1 MELLSILKGLGAM
14 LSALMPTIKQRLA
27 EWKAGVAPATV
38 PISVDEELMD
48 DTLRRLGSIQPND
61 PWWKT
66 TIAGIESVVLRPETF
81 CKPAVREWL
90 SLTPVRADLKAA
102 TRAKLNREEIPT
114 VIFERLVS
122 SYSSI
127 ETTGEDRRYA
137 EGAIKIAVAYLQ
149 VSIQSGV
156 RDPAIA
162 ALVQANAFH
171 TSGKM
176 QEGFATVIEAVG
188 LATNPHV
195 AQRFT
200 EEARRDLGKIL
211 RRRASPDQATASD
224 LRNLLNDFEDQRR
237 LSAADKPIKQEVRYW
252 IARVDAGSGMPD
264 VAEKSLTALA
274 AEGFKVTNAAWGLV
288 ELGKSQP
295 TLALRRLR
303 DLQDADSQTVM
314 FHISLKTDGVNAA
327 LAFLDEI
334 KPSDSSAFTPIG
346 WNNICAI
353 LISEGRVKDAVAYL
367 KMLSPEVLGQ
377 CTHLYYM
384 YAVSCLLPMVPPDRY
399 NSVMQVGFSS
409 VVEHL
414 LDSPDADRAR
424 ETALTAAKNAL
435 ACADAADDH
444 AIAERC
450 ENGIS
455 SLRLLDPQTREEEI
469 AAIKAQMNNGAV
481 AIKLIWLVRVHNIAF
496 DSEPM
501 ERYLA
506 HCRKMG
512 GLTSDQLRA
521 ELYLLDHPDRTGE
534 LCRFLE
540 DQWGNLLLDNELEKL
555 TVKRVEAYVAL
566 DEIDAATAFLET
578 QRSSID
584 KAIASRL
591 DLMLSNAK
599 GEDASDAAMALYTKS
614 SSIGDLWNLVNVLKT
629 KKHWQ
634 RLKPFSEELFRRE
647 PNSETAMLLLHCLR
661 RASAS
666 AAAVNAFLKSTVGL
680 VQQTPEI
687 RSARAWA
694 LLDAGDH
701 LAAKQLNDE
710 LMSERSD
717 GGDIALDINIAIRT
731 GDWERFP
738 IISANAFEMRA
749 QLHSQMLLSLAK
761 LVGFTDPTQAV
772 ALAQEAVERD
782 GHDPSVLLGAHTVA
796 IAARRDDIAMPWVH
810 KAAELSKDKDSG
822 LIRAYDHKDLIEFMR
837 SNAESWRYKN
847 EMYRKGEVPIHMAA
861 SMFNAPLTQM
871 LVGVPRRN
879 SSEVDVRRRQP
890 VPIRSGKRRAI
901 SSDGFGRIALD
912 ITALFVLS
920 ELGRLKNILQTFDAV
935 FISPRVMETLL
946 SDREKVVFHQPS
958 RIAEVKP
965 LEVLRAAGQL
975 KVIED
980 AGDPAIA
987 EKVGDEAASLLKA
1000 ANDQGGQF
1008 VHPGVL
1014 FEVGSLM
1021 EVHAEL
1027 GVLATVVTDPIDI
1040 ANALLREGRITN
1052 KQRDDG
1058 IDYLQRT
1065 GSIERCDVVV
1075 GAPLF
1080 IDGLALQYLQQAEL
1094 LQPLISSGHA
1104 ISIHK
1109 NTVDEWRALLATEP
1123 QTDEMKA
1130 ALDDIRLVLKEGL
1143 ISGKVQF
1150 LTQSRRQRGQ
1160 LNEFALLPVM
1170 DLLDDISPAEAAVVD
1185 DRMLADNSQLTDS
1198 NGITVPLL
1206 SSLDLLD
1213 TLVTRGTMR
1222 ADEYRDALH
1231 ALRARCFFCIPI
1243 SPVDLLFYI
1252 EGVRVHDSHIQ
1263 ETAEL
1268 RVIREY
1274 LARLHSTDV
1283 LCTQSDLEYL
1293 DSIRICGTYVIGKLW
1308 ANEKI
1313 PLTET
1318 VAKADW
1324 IVSNFIPNIELAM
1337 RFAVN
1342 GSERIHQVA
1351 AAMCGANLLGISNNA
1366 ERRQAQAKWFEDS
1379 CLAGL
1384 LPANSDVLEE
1394 IAAQAADTLV
1404 HRTREIAI
1412 EIERRDSSVTA

>member
-1 MELLSILKGLGAM
+1 MAWISILKVAGAAV
-14 LSALMPTIKQRLA
+14 SAVIPTIKQRWA
-27 EWKAGVAPATV
+27 ERQAGIAPESV
-38 PISVDEELMD
+38 PNSLDDALMD
-48 DTLRRLGSIQPND
+48 NALRRLGAIQPSD
-61 PWWKT
+61 PWWKKA
-66 TIAGIESVVLRPETF
+66 IAGLEAVALRPETF

-90 SLTPVRADLKAA
+90 SLSPVRKDLKDA
-102 TRAKLNREEIPT
+102 TRAKLSRHEIPK
-114 VIFERLVS
+114 VIFERLVD
-122 SYSSI
+122 SYTSI
-127 ETTGEDRRYA
+127 EITGEHPSYA
-137 EGAIKIAVAYLQ
+137 ESAVYIAVAYLQ
-149 VSIQSGV
+149 GSVQGSV
-156 RDPAIA
+156 RDPGGA
-162 ALVQANAFH
+162 AVTQATALQ
-171 TSGKM
+171 TVEKM
-176 QEGFATVIEAVG
+176 QEGFANLTEAAG
-188 LATNPHV
+188 LVRNPHI
-195 AQRFT
+195 ASRFT
-200 EEARRDLGKIL
+200 DEARRDMFKIL
-211 RRRASPDQATASD
+211 RRRASSGQDTARD
-224 LRNLLNDFEDQRR
+224 LKKLLIDFEDGHR
-237 LSAADKPIKQEVRYW
+237 LAAADRTVKQETRYW
-252 IARVDAGSGMPD
+252 LARVEAGSGHPEI
-264 VAEKSLTALA
+264 AENMLSQLVS
-274 AEGFKVTNAAWGLV
+274 EGFNVPEAAWGLV
-288 ELGKSQP
+288 DLGYSKSAS
-295 TLALRRLR
+295 ALQRLR
-303 DLQDADSQTVM
+303 DLRDMDSQTVM
-314 FHISLKTDGVNAA
+314 FHIPLKTDGVNAA

-334 KPSDSSAFTPIG
+334 KPSDPSAFTPIG
-346 WNNICAI
+346 WNNICAT
-353 LISEGRVKDAVAYL
+353 LISVGRVNDAVVYL
-367 KMLSPEVLGQ
+367 KMLSPDVLGQ

-399 NSVMQVGFSS
+399 NSVMQGGFSS

-414 LDSPDADRAR
+414 LDSPDAIRAR
-424 ETALTAAKNAL
+424 ETTLDAAKKAL
-435 ACADAADDH
+435 ACAQAADDH

-450 ENGIS
+450 ENGIR
-455 SLRLLDPQTREEEI
+455 SLRLLDPLTREDEI
-469 AAIKAQMNNGAV
+469 TAIKAQMANGAV
-481 AIKLIWLVRVHNIAF
+481 AVKLIWLVRVHDIAF

-501 ERYLA
+501 ARYLT

-512 GLTSDQLRA
+512 GLTADQLRA
-521 ELYLLDHPDRTGE
+521 ELYLLNQPEQSAE
-534 LCRFLE
+534 LVRFLTE
-540 DQWGNLLLDNELEKL
+540 EWKNLLPANNPEAL
-555 TVKRVEAYVAL
+555 TVLMVQAL
-566 DEIDAATAFLET
+566 AFLKDIDGATAFFEAH
-578 QRSSID
+578 SADIGP
-584 KAIASRL
+584 AVAARL
-591 DLMLSNAK
+591 DLMLRGAR
-599 GEDASDAAMALYTKS
+599 GEDASDNALVLFNRS
-614 SSIGDLWNLVNVLKT
+614 NAIEDLVNLVQILEG
-629 KKHWQ
+629 KKHWK
-634 RLKPFSEELFRRE
+634 RLTPYSAELFKRQ
-647 PNSETAMLLLHCLR
+647 PNFDTAMLRRRCLQHT

-666 AAAVNAFLKSTVGL
+666 DLNSFLKSTVGV
-680 VQQTPEI
+680 VQQRPEI

-717 GGDIALDINIAIRT
+717 GVDIALDINIAIRT

-738 IISANAFEMRA
+738 IISAKAFEMRS

-772 ALAQEAVERD
+772 ALAQEAVARD
-782 GHDPSVLLGAHTVA
+782 GNDPAVLLGAHMVA

-822 LIRAYDHKDLIEFMR
+822 LIRTYAHKDLIEFMR

-871 LVGVPRRN
+871 LVGAPRRN

-890 VPIRSGKRRAI
+890 TPIRSGKRIAI
-901 SSDGFGRIALD
+901 SADGFSRIALD
-912 ITALFVLS
+912 ITALFVLG
-920 ELGRLKNILQTFDAV
+920 ELGWLKNILQTFDAV

-965 LEVLRAAGQL
+965 LAVLLAAGHL

-980 AGDPAIA
+980 AGDPAMA

-1000 ANDQGGQF
+1000 ANAQGGQF
-1008 VHPGVL
+1008 IHPGVL

-1027 GVLATVVTDPIDI
+1027 GVLAAVVTDPIDV
-1040 ANALLREGRITN
+1040 ANALRREGRITDT
-1052 KQRDDG
+1052 KRDDG

-1065 GSIERCDVVV
+1065 GSIPRRDVIV

-1080 IDGLALQYLQQAEL
+1080 IDGLALQYLQQAGL

-1123 QTDEMKA
+1123 QTEEMKT
-1130 ALDDIRLVLKEGL
+1130 ALDDIRVVLKEGL

-1160 LNEFALLPVM
+1160 LNEIALLPVM
-1170 DLLDDISPAEAAVVD
+1170 DLLEDISPVEAAVVD
-1185 DRMLADNSQLTDS
+1185 DRMFADNSLLTDS
-1198 NGITVPLL
+1198 NGITVLLL

-1231 ALRARCFFCIPI
+1231 TLRARCFFCIPI

-1252 EGVRVHDSHIQ
+1252 EGISLHDGKIR

-1268 RVIREY
+1268 RGIREY

-1293 DSIRICGTYVIGKLW
+1293 DSIWNCGTYVIAKLW
-1308 ANEKI
+1308 TNETM
-1313 PLTET
+1313 PVAET

-1324 IVSNFIPNIELAM
+1324 VVDNVIPNIELAM
-1337 RFAVN
+1337 RFALD
-1342 GSERIHQVA
+1342 GPERIRQVA
-1351 AAMCGANLLGISNNA
+1351 AAKAGTDLLGISNNA
-1366 ERRQAQAKWFEDS
+1366 ERRQAQTKWFENS
-1379 CLAGL
+1379 RLADL
-1384 LPANSDVLEE
+1384 LPANTDVLEE
-1394 IAAQAADTLV
+1394 ISTQAAETLV
-1404 HRTREIAI
+1404 RRTQEVAI
-1412 EIERRDSSVTA
+1412 EIERKDS

>member
-1 MELLSILKGLGAM
+1 MEWISILKGFGSILT
-14 LSALMPTIKQRLA
+14 ALMHAIKQRFA
-27 EWKAGVAPATV
+27 EWKAGLAPESV
-38 PISVDEELMD
+38 PKSFDEELMD
-48 DTLRRLGSIQPND
+48 DALRRLGSIQPND

-66 TIAGIESVVLRPETF
+66 TIAGIESVFLRPETF
-81 CKPAVREWL
+81 CKPAVLEWL
-90 SLTPVRADLKAA
+90 SLARVRADLKAA
-102 TRAKLNREEIPT
+102 TRAKLNREKIPT
-114 VIFERLVS
+114 VIFERLVD

-127 ETTGEDRRYA
+127 EITGEHRSYA
-137 EGAIKIAVAYLQ
+137 ESAIYTAVAYLQ
-149 VSIQSGV
+149 NSIHGNV
-156 RDPAIA
+156 RDPGGAAITQA
-162 ALVQANAFH
+162 TALH
-171 TSGKM
+171 TIEKM
-176 QEGFATVIEAVG
+176 QEG
-188 LATNPHV
+188 LANLAQTAELVKNPHITP
-195 AQRFT
+195 RFT
-200 EEARRDLGKIL
+200 AEARRDLMQIL
-211 RRRASPDQATASD
+211 YRRASPGQDTAGD
-224 LRNLLNDFEDQRR
+224 LKKLLSDFEDGHR
-237 LSAADKPIKQEVRYW
+237 LAAADRAVKQEAQYW
-252 IARVDAGSGMPD
+252 FARIEAGLGHPE
-264 VAEKSLTALA
+264 VAEPMLDQLVS
-274 AEGFKVTNAAWGLV
+274 EGVLVTEATWGLV
-288 ELGKSQP
+288 ELGKEQP
-295 TLALRRLR
+295 ALALKRLR
-303 DLQDADSQTVM
+303 NLQDMDSQTVI
-314 FHISLKTDGVNAA
+314 FHIVLKTDGAIAA
-327 LAFLDEI
+327 LAFVDEI
-334 KPSDSSAFTPIG
+334 KPSDSSIFTPIG
-346 WNNICAI
+346 WNNICAT
-353 LISEGRVKDAVAYL
+353 LISEGRIKDAAVYL
-367 KMLSPEVLGQ
+367 KMLSPELLGQ

-399 NSVMQVGFSS
+399 SSVMHGGFSS

-414 LDSPDADRAR
+414 LDSPDAIRAR
-424 ETALTAAKNAL
+424 EVTLNAAKNAL
-435 ACADAADDH
+435 ACAQAADDH

-450 ENGIS
+450 ENGIR
-455 SLRLLDPQTREEEI
+455 SLRLLDPLTREEEI
-469 AAIKAQMNNGAV
+469 AAIKTQMSNGAV
-481 AIKLIWLVRVHNIAF
+481 AVKLIWLVRVHNIAF

-540 DQWGNLLLDNELEKL
+540 DQWGNLLLDNDLEKL

-566 DEIDAATAFLET
+566 DDIDAATAFMET
-578 QRSSID
+578 QRSNID
-584 KAIASRL
+584 TAIASRL
-591 DLMLSNAK
+591 DLMLRNAT
-599 GEDASDAAMALYTKS
+599 GEDASDEAITLYKKS
-614 SSIGDLWNLVNVLKT
+614 SSIGDLWNLVNVLKS

-661 RASAS
+661 RSISS

-738 IISANAFEMRA
+738 IISAKAFELRA

-772 ALAQEAVERD
+772 ALAQEAVDRD
-782 GHDPSVLLGAHTVA
+782 GDDPAVLLGAYMVA

-822 LIRAYDHKDLIEFMR
+822 LIRTYAHKDLIEFMR

-890 VPIRSGKRRAI
+890 TPIRSGKRRAI
-901 SSDGFGRIALD
+901 SADGFGRIALD

-935 FISPRVMETLL
+935 FISPRVIETLL

-965 LEVLRAAGQL
+965 LEVLRAAGHL

-1000 ANDQGGQF
+1000 ANAQGGQF

-1021 EVHAEL
+1021 DVHAEL

-1065 GSIERCDVVV
+1065 GSIARCDVVV

-1109 NTVDEWRALLATEP
+1109 NTVDEWRALLASEP

-1130 ALDDIRLVLKEGL
+1130 ALNDIRLVLKEGL

-1150 LTQSRRQRGQ
+1150 LSQSRRQRGQ
-1160 LNEFALLPVM
+1160 LNEIALLPVM

-1213 TLVTRGTMR
+1213 TLVTRGSMR

-1293 DSIRICGTYVIGKLW
+1293 DSIWKCGNYVIAKLW

-1313 PLTET
+1313 HLHET

-1324 IVSNFIPNIELAM
+1324 IVANVIPSIELAM
-1337 RFAVN
+1337 RFTVD
-1342 GSERIHQVA
+1342 GHERIRQVSV
-1351 AAMCGANLLGISNNA
+1351 AMCGANLLGISKNA

-1412 EIERRDSSVTA
+1412 EIERRDSSVST